1 MKSLFSRQTALACA
15 LIVAGLAGAAPGAA
29 RAEPM
34 SREQGAAI
42 LQELKAIRQLL
53 EQQQSRPAPQAAA
66 AAPAPAP
73 APAPATVR
81 VDLSAQPGHTLGAST
96 APLTLV
102 MFTDHECPFCK
113 RFLQESLARLRQ
125 DYIDTGKLRLILRDM
140 PLDMHPNAQRA
151 AEVARCA
158 SEQGKHWPLLEAFG
172 SVSEPLSPPVMTRLL
187 QGLGLDT
194 GRIDACV
201 AEGRY
206 TAKVKASSA
215 EARQLGFN
223 GTPTFVLGATAT
235 GSAPFEGDKMVG
247 IQPYES
253 LKRRLDDQLAKA
265 RPNKS

>member
-1 MKSLFSRQTALACA
+1 MTSLFSRQTALVYA
-15 LIVAGLAGAAPGAA
+15 LVVAGLAGAAPGAA
-29 RAEPM
+29 HAEPM

-53 EQQQSRPAPQAAA
+53 EQQQSKPTAQAAA
-66 AAPAPAP
+66 AP
-73 APAPATVR
+73 VR
-81 VDLSAQPGHTLGAST
+81 VDLSQEGHTLGAAS

-113 RFLQESLARLRQ
+113 RFLQESLTRLRQ

-172 SVSEPLSPPVMTRLL
+172 SAAEPLSPPVMTRLV
-187 QGLGLDT
+187 QGVGLDT
-194 GRIDACV
+194 SRIDACV

-206 TAKVKASSA
+206 TAKVKASTA
-215 EARQLGFN
+215 EARRLGFN

-235 GSAPFEGDKMVG
+235 GSGAFEGDKMVG

-265 RPNKS
+265 RPKP

>member
-1 MKSLFSRQTALACA
+1 MTSLFSRQTALASA
-15 LIVAGLAGAAPGAA
+15 LVVAGLAGAAPGAA
-29 RAEPM
+29 HAEPM

-53 EQQQSRPAPQAAA
+53 EQQQSKPTPQAAA
-66 AAPAPAP
+66 TPAPTPAAAP
-73 APAPATVR
+73 VR
-81 VDLSAQPGHTLGAST
+81 VDLSQEGHTLGATS

-113 RFLQESLARLRQ
+113 RFLQESLTRLRQ

-172 SVSEPLSPPVMTRLL
+172 SVSEPLSPPVMTRLV
-187 QGLGLDT
+187 QGVGLDT

-215 EARQLGFN
+215 EARRLGFN
-223 GTPTFVLGATAT
+223 GTPTFVLGATTT
-235 GSAPFEGDKMVG
+235 GSGAFEGDKMVG

-253 LKRRLDDQLAKA
+253 LKRRLDDQLAKT
-265 RPNKS
+265 RPKP

>member
-1 MKSLFSRQTALACA
+1 MKPLFSRPAALACA
-15 LIVAGLAGAAPGAA
+15 LVMAGLASAAPGAA
-29 RAEPM
+29 HAEPM

-53 EQQQSRPAPQAAA
+53 EQQQSKPTAQAAA
-66 AAPAPAP
+66 APVPAPAA
-73 APAPATVR
+73 APVR
-81 VDLSAQPGHTLGAST
+81 VDLSQEGHTLGATS

-113 RFLQESLARLRQ
+113 RFLQESLSRLRQ
-125 DYIDTGKLRLILRDM
+125 DYIDTGKLRLILRDL

-158 SEQGKHWPLLEAFG
+158 SEQGKQWPLLEAFG
-172 SVSEPLSPPVMTRLL
+172 SVSEPLSPPVMTRLV
-187 QGLGLDT
+187 QGVGLDT

-215 EARQLGFN
+215 EARRLGIN

-235 GSAPFEGDKMVG
+235 GSSAFEGDKMVG

-265 RPNKS
+265 RPKS